1 MDIKDLCFSFESLNL
16 SYHFEITKKMVC
28 KVELIPVSEGNRI
41 IIKENEK
48 IIAGRGSSLGVC

>member
-1 MDIKDLCFSFESLNL
+1 
-16 SYHFEITKKMVC
+16 MVC

-41 IIKENEK
+41 AIKENDK